1 MTTPV
6 PADRLRQRGA
16 GVLRD
21 LALAAV
27 YYGGAELGLLE
38 QQVRGQVTPLW
49 PPTGIAVAALL
60 LFGPRLWPGIALGAF
75 LVNVSIGPSAP
86 AVLGIV
92 VGNTL
97 APLCSYLLLRRAR
110 FRDEVDRL
118 RDALALVFLGA
129 LVGMAVSATIGTG
142 ALALAGALPARGFW
156 PTWSVWWTGDA
167 MGVLVVTPVLLALR
181 RVRWPR
187 GVAPSRWAE
196 AVLLM
201 AATLLLSYVATRSAS
216 LLFVT
221 FPAVLWAAFRF
232 QRAGAA
238 PCVLAVSTIAIF
250 AATERVGPFAH
261 SDLFRIMVTL
271 QAFNGTIAL
280 TALLISATITQ
291 RNRTHDQIARL
302 YLEFSEVMAQ
312 LDPGA
317 MYRLSRP
324 DEDRQANGD
333 Q

>member
-1 MTTPV
+1 MPV
-6 PADRLRQRGA
+6 EGLRRYGADALRS
-16 GVLRD
+16 

-49 PPTGIAVAALL
+49 PPTGVAVAALL

-75 LVNVSIGPSAP
+75 LANVAIGPSAP
-86 AVLGIV
+86 ALLAIV

-97 APLCSYLLLRRAR
+97 APVCSYLLLRRAG
-110 FRDEVDRL
+110 FHDEVDRL

-129 LVGMAVSATIGTG
+129 LLGMTVSATIGTG
-142 ALALAGALPARGFW
+142 ALALAGVLPARGFW

-167 MGVLVVTPVLLALR
+167 MGVLLVTPVLLALR
-181 RVRWPR
+181 RAHWPR
-187 GVAPSRWAE
+187 GATPSRWAE
-196 AVLLM
+196 AALLA
-201 AATLLLSYVATRSAS
+201 AATLLLSLVAARSAS
-216 LLFVT
+216 MLFVV

-238 PCVLAVSTIAIF
+238 PCALAVSTIAIF
-250 AATERVGPFAH
+250 AATARLGPFAH
-261 SDLFRIMVTL
+261 GDLFHIMLTL
-271 QAFNGTIAL
+271 QAFNGVTAL

-291 RNRTHDQIARL
+291 RNKTHEQIARL
-302 YLEFSEVMAQ
+302 YLEFSEVMAR
-312 LDPGA
+312 LEPGE

-324 DEDRQANGD
+324 GEDGRQGD
-333 Q
+333 DG